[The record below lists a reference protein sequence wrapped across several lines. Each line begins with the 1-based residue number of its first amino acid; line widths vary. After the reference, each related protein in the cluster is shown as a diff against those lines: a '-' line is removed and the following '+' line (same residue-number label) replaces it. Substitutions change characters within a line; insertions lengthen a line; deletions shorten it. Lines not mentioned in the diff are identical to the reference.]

1 VKMRIVDVKN
11 SIRRWCDAFLNR
23 LPFFRRRYDKIFA
36 ARLWVEEI
44 AHAVRRAVL
53 RFCAERASPVVRYM
67 AETGVGTDRCLEKS
81 CLPVRVHYYSPVPD
95 ISDLDRR
102 NVWQRRSD
110 LAGIAWDEERH
121 LSLMQKLA
129 TNYGHECSWPHDFA
143 GDDTQFFTNNSGFS
157 FGCAAVTH
165 SLIRL
170 NKPKKIIEI
179 GSGLS
184 TKVIAAAV
192 RRNRSESVFGEFIVV
207 DPFAD
212 KAIENLD
219 GVARVI
225 TAPAEQMEI
234 HEFASLSAG
243 DVLFV
248 DSSHTVRIGGDVNFL
263 ILDVLPILRQ
273 GVLVHFHDVP
283 MPFEYSSA
291 YYHDPGFRVFW
302 TESYLLQAFLIF
314 NEIYEVLLPMN
325 SVMLTRKAEFG
336 DAWKHY
342 RHDIHQESSHSFWI
356 QRKK

>member
-1 VKMRIVDVKN
+1 MRIVDVQS
-11 SIRRWCDAFLNR
+11 SIRRRSNALLNR
-23 LPFFRRRYDKIFA
+23 LPFFRQRYDKIVEV
-36 ARLWVEEI
+36 RLRVKEI
-44 AHAVRRAVL
+44 ADSL
-53 RFCAERASPVVRYM
+53 RGAILKFCAEHASPVVRYM

-81 CLPVRVHYYSPVPD
+81 CLPLRVHYYSPVPD
-95 ISDLDRR
+95 ISGLDRR
-102 NVWQRRSD
+102 NIWGRRSD
-110 LAGIAWDEERH
+110 LAGIAWDEERQ

-129 TNYGHECSWPHDFA
+129 TNYGHECLWPHDFA

-170 NKPKKIIEI
+170 NKPKKVIEI

-192 RRNRSESVFGEFIVV
+192 RRNRSERVFGEFIVV

-212 KAIENLD
+212 KAIESLD

-234 HEFASLSAG
+234 NEFASLSAG

-273 GVLVHFHDVP
+273 GVLVHFHDIP
-283 MPFEYSSA
+283 MPFEYSPA
-291 YYHDPGFRVFW
+291 YYHNPGFRVFW

-314 NEIYEVLLPMN
+314 NETYEVLLPMN
-325 SVMLTRKAEFG
+325 SVMLTRKAEFC

-342 RHDIHQESSHSFWI
+342 RRDIHQETSHSFWI